1 MWCFVCTIT
10 AIPSLFFGAAVSETP
25 FAIPAMS
32 VGILIFAIGYTV
44 IDVLYLRTRV
54 RQNPALRKTLW
65 IGYIIRMAVSAG
77 APLGAMID
85 IWPGMLA
92 VVLTSLIFGED
103 QISSFVQV
111 LFATLVQ
118 GVLMNAILLAVM
130 LPIYAVCRMAG
141 IPNSHFDA
149 IGETAS
155 ANRPET
161 ANPFKDGD
169 SSKTGNPFATT
180 DGVNLQSD

>member
-1 MWCFVCTIT
+1 MWGFVCTIT
-10 AIPSLFFGAAVSETP
+10 AIPSLFFGTAVSETP

-65 IGYIIRMAVSAG
+65 IGYIIRMAISAG

-92 VVLTSLIFGED
+92 VVLTSLIFGGD

-130 LPIYAVCRMAG
+130 LPIYAVCRMLG
-141 IPNSHFDA
+141 IPNIHLDA
-149 IGETAS
+149 TDETQ
-155 ANRPET
+155 T
-161 ANPFKDGD
+161 ANPFKAGD
-169 SSKTGNPFATT
+169 IPETRNPFATT
-180 DGVNLQSD
+180 DEASLQSD